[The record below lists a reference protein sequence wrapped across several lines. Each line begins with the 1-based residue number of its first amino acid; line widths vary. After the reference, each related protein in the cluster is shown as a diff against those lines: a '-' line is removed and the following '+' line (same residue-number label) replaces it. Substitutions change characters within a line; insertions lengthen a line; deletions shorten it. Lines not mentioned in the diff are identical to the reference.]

1 MKKILSMMLAVV
13 LLGALCITASAEGV
27 CAEVY
32 VTVADDKGEL
42 ALAQEKIT
50 VTDIDGDGVLTLDEA
65 LFAAHEAKFEGGA
78 AAGYATENTQWGIS
92 LVKLWGVENGGSYG
106 YYLNNASAM
115 GLSAEVKDGDLVSA
129 FVYTDLNTWSDMY
142 CFFDN
147 SLLTAAENTEITL
160 TLKGAGFDENW
171 NPITLPIADAV
182 ITVDGVATE
191 VVTDA
196 EGRASISFDKAGRYV
211 VSAESESGVLVPPAL
226 VVTVKEEAPATGIGS
241 VCVWMAVFALCALG
255 LAMTA
260 KKHNE
265 N

>member
-1 MKKILSMMLAVV
+1 MKKILSVMLAVV
-13 LLGALCITASAEGV
+13 LLGTLCITASAEGV
-27 CAEVY
+27 SAEVY
-32 VTVADDKGEL
+32 VTVADGKGEL

-50 VTDIDGDGVLTLDEA
+50 VTDRDGDGILTLDEA

-92 LVKLWGVENGGSYG
+92 LVKLWGAENGGSYS
-106 YYLNNASAM
+106 YYVNNASAM
-115 GLSAEVKDGDLVSA
+115 ELSMEIKEGDLVSA
-129 FVYTDLNTWSDMY
+129 FVYTDLTAWSDRY

-147 SLLTAAENTEITL
+147 SLLTAVENTEITL
-160 TLKGAGFDENW
+160 TLTGAGYDENW
-171 NPITLPIADAV
+171 NPITLPLVGAV

-191 VVTDA
+191 IVTDA
-196 EGRASISFDKAGRYV
+196 EGRASISFDKAGSYV
-211 VSAESESGVLVPPAL
+211 ISAESEGEVLVPPAL
-226 VVTVKEEAPATGIGS
+226 VVTVKEEAPATGIES
-241 VCVWMAVFALCALG
+241 VCVWMAVFALCVLG